1 MKTPAVI
8 HPNRHTF
15 QLASITAL
23 MLSLGL
29 ITVAASPLDDNS
41 QPPPT
46 DPSAYSD
53 QPADPTPALLN
64 LNTLPEANEGSLE
77 LTDGVFGDRNTVR
90 TDNVLPPALQTSDRY
105 PTNGKPSPLF
115 GAQPFT
121 QQLLLFE
128 EFGPEKLDPAL
139 PPPDLTFPV
148 PTLGAAP
155 AQDPNVVARSGPSG
169 TALEAFL
176 KQPGLYP
183 FPTQF
188 ANVLDRN
195 PWKAQIELFL
205 NRQPVGSPAEGR
217 PPGKGWSHQRWNEFY
232 PQAAFKTAQAGAR
245 INLGLRDRKQLHNYA
260 VGEFAPGGLYYQTSD
275 IPTTLGTTKGIDTRF
290 HPNMP
295 LQNHKS
301 LWTFDGTF
309 PAKLLMVRY
318 GQPIL
323 MRHYNALP
331 VDPSANGGFGLH
343 TISTHEHNGHSP
355 AESDGFANAY
365 FFPGQY
371 YDYRWPVQLAG
382 YDTINTRAQDARAA
396 FPCAPGETLFVND
409 GTPGLKTCQNGSIK
423 IRGDWRETM
432 STHWFHDH
440 MMDFTAQNVYKG
452 NAVMMNYYSA
462 LDRGNEALQD
472 GVNLRFPSGSGMPWG
487 NRDYDV
493 NLMIADKAWDANGQ
507 LWFNPFNT
515 DGFLGDQILVN
526 WQYQPKLKVR
536 ARSYR
541 FRILNGSVS
550 RYFKFAVVRE
560 IAGTSGEFKGPSGS
574 NVSYARVPFHMI
586 GNDGNIMEHAVPFDG
601 TMDLNGDGDTK
612 DNNGI
617 LPLQGIAERYDII
630 INFAKNGIKA
640 GDKLYFVNL
649 EEHRTGKGPEGTISL
664 ADVLSEKYKAVIKQ
678 TSKGPQWDK
687 GDPAVGKFLQ
697 LLVQPYTGQDVSMDP
712 VAYEPAKP
720 GKAAGLKM
728 LPLTIDRNLAAD
740 QAKLK
745 DARHREFIFGRSDGT
760 DTTPWTIKTDG
771 GFGYSMDPRR
781 ISAAPQ
787 LANQS
792 TDGGFSGDG
801 TLEVWK
807 IKNGGNGW
815 SHPVHVHFEEGV
827 ILSRDGKAP
836 PEWEKWARKDVYR
849 IGPDADSSE
858 EVEMAIR
865 FREFAG
871 TYMEH
876 CHNTQHEDS
885 SMLLRWDIEHPGQFQ
900 VMPTPLPGWDGVQYM
915 ASVGL
920 PTFRTKGHDD
930 NDDPANK
937 PPVAANDSAATTAGK
952 PITLNVLANDTDPDG
967 NVPLTVTGLN
977 QPDSGQGSVSTDGTT
992 VTYTPPAT
1000 VATPFTASFSYTAR
1014 DAKGAESVTPATV
1027 NIAVTAAAAVD
1038 QIQVTSATVQVR
1050 SGNRFTW
1057 DVQGTTTVATGNS
1070 ISVTAATTGGP
1081 VSLGNATLTAATT
1094 GARWRVSVTTTGLGP
1109 ATPATVTV
1117 KSTLGQSVTAPVKY
1131 Q

>member
-1 MKTPAVI
+1 M
-8 HPNRHTF
+8 
-15 QLASITAL
+15 
-23 MLSLGL
+23 
-29 ITVAASPLDDNS
+29 
-41 QPPPT
+41 
-46 DPSAYSD
+46 
-53 QPADPTPALLN
+53 
-64 LNTLPEANEGSLE
+64 
-77 LTDGVFGDRNTVR
+77 
-90 TDNVLPPALQTSDRY
+90 
-105 PTNGKPSPLF
+105 
-115 GAQPFT
+115 
-121 QQLLLFE
+121 
-128 EFGPEKLDPAL
+128 
-139 PPPDLTFPV
+139 
-148 PTLGAAP
+148 
-155 AQDPNVVARSGPSG
+155 
-169 TALEAFL
+169 
-176 KQPGLYP
+176 
-183 FPTQF
+183 
-188 ANVLDRN
+188 
-195 PWKAQIELFL
+195 
-205 NRQPVGSPAEGR
+205 
-217 PPGKGWSHQRWNEFY
+217 
-232 PQAAFKTAQAGAR
+232 
-245 INLGLRDRKQLHNYA
+245 
-260 VGEFAPGGLYYQTSD
+260 
-275 IPTTLGTTKGIDTRF
+275 
-290 HPNMP
+290 
-295 LQNHKS
+295 
-301 LWTFDGTF
+301 
-309 PAKLLMVRY
+309 
-318 GQPIL
+318 
-323 MRHYNALP
+323 
-331 VDPSANGGFGLH
+331 
-343 TISTHEHNGHSP
+343 
-355 AESDGFANAY
+355 
-365 FFPGQY
+365 
-371 YDYRWPVQLAG
+371 
-382 YDTINTRAQDARAA
+382 
-396 FPCAPGETLFVND
+396 
-409 GTPGLKTCQNGSIK
+409 
-423 IRGDWRETM
+423 
-432 STHWFHDH
+432 
-440 MMDFTAQNVYKG
+440 
-452 NAVMMNYYSA
+452 
-462 LDRGNEALQD
+462 
-472 GVNLRFPSGSGMPWG
+472 
-487 NRDYDV
+487 
-493 NLMIADKAWDANGQ
+493 
-507 LWFNPFNT
+507 
-515 DGFLGDQILVN
+515 
-526 WQYQPKLKVR
+526 
-536 ARSYR
+536 
-541 FRILNGSVS
+541 
-550 RYFKFAVVRE
+550 
-560 IAGTSGEFKGPSGS
+560 
-574 NVSYARVPFHMI
+574 
-586 GNDGNIMEHAVPFDG
+586 PFDG
-601 TMDLNGDGDTK
+601 TLDLNGDGNLQ

-697 LLVQPYTGQDVSMDP
+697 LLVQPYTGQDLSMDP

-720 GKAAGLKM
+720 GKAADLKM
-728 LPLTIDRNLAAD
+728 LPLPIDRNSATDLA
-740 QAKLK
+740 KIK

-967 NVPLTVTGLN
+967 NVPLTGTGLS
-977 QPDSGQGSVSTDGTT
+977 QPDSGQGTVSTDGTT

-1000 VATPFTASFSYTAR
+1000 VETPFTASFNYTAR

-1027 NIAVTAAAAVD
+1027 SIAVSPAAAVD
-1038 QIQVTSATVQVR
+1038 QVQVTSATVQVR
-1050 SGNRFTW
+1050 SGNRYTW
-1057 DVQGTTTVATGNS
+1057 DVAGTTSVATGNS
-1070 ISVTAATTGGP
+1070 ISVTAASTSGP
-1081 VSLGNATLTAATT
+1081 LNLGNATLTVATS
-1094 GARWRVSVTTTGLGP
+1094 GARWKLSVTTTGTGP

-1117 KSTLGQSVTAPVKY
+1117 KSALGQSVTVPISIK
-1131 Q
+1131 

>member
-1 MKTPAVI
+1 M
-8 HPNRHTF
+8 
-15 QLASITAL
+15 
-23 MLSLGL
+23 
-29 ITVAASPLDDNS
+29 
-41 QPPPT
+41 
-46 DPSAYSD
+46 
-53 QPADPTPALLN
+53 
-64 LNTLPEANEGSLE
+64 
-77 LTDGVFGDRNTVR
+77 
-90 TDNVLPPALQTSDRY
+90 
-105 PTNGKPSPLF
+105 
-115 GAQPFT
+115 
-121 QQLLLFE
+121 
-128 EFGPEKLDPAL
+128 
-139 PPPDLTFPV
+139 
-148 PTLGAAP
+148 
-155 AQDPNVVARSGPSG
+155 
-169 TALEAFL
+169 
-176 KQPGLYP
+176 
-183 FPTQF
+183 
-188 ANVLDRN
+188 
-195 PWKAQIELFL
+195 
-205 NRQPVGSPAEGR
+205 
-217 PPGKGWSHQRWNEFY
+217 
-232 PQAAFKTAQAGAR
+232 
-245 INLGLRDRKQLHNYA
+245 
-260 VGEFAPGGLYYQTSD
+260 
-275 IPTTLGTTKGIDTRF
+275 
-290 HPNMP
+290 
-295 LQNHKS
+295 
-301 LWTFDGTF
+301 
-309 PAKLLMVRY
+309 
-318 GQPIL
+318 
-323 MRHYNALP
+323 
-331 VDPSANGGFGLH
+331 
-343 TISTHEHNGHSP
+343 
-355 AESDGFANAY
+355 
-365 FFPGQY
+365 
-371 YDYRWPVQLAG
+371 
-382 YDTINTRAQDARAA
+382 
-396 FPCAPGETLFVND
+396 FVND
-409 GTPGLKTCQNGSIK
+409 GSPGLKTCENGSIK

-472 GVNLRFPSGSGMPWG
+472 GVNLRFPSGSAMPWG

-493 NLMIADKAWDANGQ
+493 NLVVADKAWDANGQ

-515 DGFLGDQILVN
+515 DGFLADQILVN
-526 WQYQPKLKVR
+526 WQYKPRLKVR

-541 FRILNGSVS
+541 FRLLNGSVS

-574 NVSYARVPFHMI
+574 NLSYARVPFHMI
-586 GNDGNIMEHAVPFDG
+586 ANDGNIMEHAVPFDG
-601 TMDLNGDGDTK
+601 TMDLNGDGNLQ
-612 DNNGI
+612 DNNGV
-617 LPLQGIAERYDII
+617 LPLQAIAERYDII

-649 EEHRTGKGPEGTISL
+649 MEHDSGKGPKQAIPL

-678 TSKGPQWDK
+678 TSKGPQWDN

-697 LLVQPYTGQDVSMDP
+697 LWVQPYTGQDLSMDP

-728 LPLTIDRNLAAD
+728 LPLPIDRDAAAD

-807 IKNGGNGW
+807 IVNGGNGW

-849 IGPDADSSE
+849 IGSEPDSSE

-900 VMPTPLPGWDGVQYM
+900 VMPTPLPGWDGVRYM

-920 PTFRTKGHDD
+920 PTFRTKTDND

-937 PPVAANDSAATTAGK
+937 PPVVANDSAATTAGK
-952 PITLNVLANDTDPDG
+952 AITLNVLANDSDPDG
-967 NVPLTVTGLN
+967 NVPLTVTGLS
-977 QPDSGQGSVSTDGTT
+977 QPDSGQGAVSTDGTT
-992 VTYTPPAT
+992 VTYNPPAT
-1000 VATPFTASFSYTAR
+1000 VATPFTASFNYTAR
-1014 DAKGAESVTPATV
+1014 DTKGAESVTPATV
-1027 NIAVTAAAAVD
+1027 SIAVTPAVAAD
-1038 QIQVTSATVQVR
+1038 ELKVTSATVQVR

-1081 VSLGNATLTAATT
+1081 VSLGNATLTATTT
-1094 GARWRVSVTTTGLGP
+1094 GARWRVAVTTTGFGP
-1109 ATPATVTV
+1109 TTPATVTV
-1117 KSTLGQSVTAPVKY
+1117 KSTLGQTVTAPVTYK
-1131 Q
+1131 